1 MKKKTY
7 LIIIMAL
14 VLVFSVGCKDEV
26 GKLEELE
33 KEESKDS
40 SKDNIKEEKIEDK
53 GEIYMGLEQLELP
66 KEGEKIGVI
75 KTNYGEIKV
84 RLFGD
89 IAPKTVENFIT
100 LSNDEYYNGII
111 FHRVM
116 NEFMI
121 QGGDPTASGRG
132 GESIWGKSFEDEF
145 HESYHNFRGS
155 LSMAN
160 SGPNTNGS
168 QFFIVQKTQVD
179 DDFISQMES
188 IGEEGGFPED
198 VVKAYKELGG
208 TPWLDYK
215 HSVFGHVFEGMD
227 VVDAIASLQVDSQ
240 GKPAEPVIIETIE
253 IIEYQ

>member
-1 MKKKTY
+1 MRNKILY
-7 LIIIMAL
+7 LLLILTLSL
-14 VLVFSVGCKDEV
+14 VLFACAN
-26 GKLEELE
+26 
-33 KEESKDS
+33 SKDGNL
-40 SKDNIKEEKIEDK
+40 DNVPNENSQGGIEMKFD
-53 GEIYMGLEQLELP
+53 QLDLP
-66 KEGEKIGVI
+66 KVGEEVALI
-75 KTNYGEIKV
+75 KTNHGEIKV
-84 RLFGD
+84 RLFPRV
-89 IAPKTVENFIT
+89 APKAVENFVT
-100 LSNDEYYNGII
+100 HSKNGYYDGVS
-111 FHRVM
+111 FHRIL

-121 QGGDPTASGRG
+121 QGGDPEGTGRG
-132 GESIWGKSFEDEF
+132 GKSIWGSAFEDEF
-145 HESYHNFRGS
+145 DINYHNIRGA

-160 SGPNTNGS
+160 AGANTNGS